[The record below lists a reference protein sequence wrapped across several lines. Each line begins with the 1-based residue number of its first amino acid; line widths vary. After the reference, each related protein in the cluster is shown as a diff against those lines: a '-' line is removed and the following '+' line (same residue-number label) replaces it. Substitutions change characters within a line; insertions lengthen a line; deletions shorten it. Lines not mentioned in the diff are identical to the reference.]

1 MEENNNKQQ
10 NAKFISADKL
20 LEMMHEIDSKTF
32 PSMQDSLQEK
42 IDKYADI
49 GSKSIP
55 IRDAYGNSL
64 TATGTDDK
72 VKEFSNY
79 GFSNET
85 LNWPLWLALYND
97 SWVFRR
103 VIDKPSTDMV
113 RTGITISLEDSEKL
127 QNVYSMLKKFR
138 KPLIQLLKWG
148 ALFGG
153 SIAFMMFDN
162 MEEDDYKKPM
172 NVKKLR
178 QAKEMKLYVTD
189 RWYGVSCNI
198 NDTVTNMSSI
208 DYGKPQTYRI
218 SFPNGN
224 AYQVHHDFILRYE
237 HRSAPPLL
245 KNGMLMGWGY
255 SEGSHIINELARDD
269 QLKSAITSLINK
281 ALIEVIKMAG
291 MRGVFMGQ
299 DEESKAQLEQR
310 LEMVNWG
317 RTFNSLTFLDKE
329 DDYQEHGFSGLSGL
343 SDLLEVNM
351 WQVSAAVEMQGVLF
365 GDLKNGFS
373 NDVDA
378 LERYDEVILNRCE
391 DYYRQILEKLLFVIY
406 KKLEI
411 NEKVEFEFNSLLV
424 KKHDEERMESL
435 SKFQQI
441 LSSML
446 QDGAIDT
453 KHYAK
458 SLQTYTL
465 KNTVDLN
472 LDDEYIDSLEDKFD
486 SEMEDINLDEESENI
501 EEEPQKD
508 EIPTLKIKDSMFKR
522 LFKRKRK

>member
-1 MEENNNKQQ
+1 MSNKKETQPK
-10 NAKFISADKL
+10 KFISADKF
-20 LEMMHEIDSKTF
+20 LEMIHDIDSKTF
-32 PSMQDSLQEK
+32 PSLQDSLQDK
-42 IDKYADI
+42 IDNYSAI
-49 GSKSIP
+49 GAKSKP
-55 IRDAYGNSL
+55 IKDSYGNSL
-64 TATGTDDK
+64 TATGTEDK
-72 VKEFSNY
+72 VKEFSRY

-113 RTGITISLEDSEKL
+113 RTGVTISLDDSEKL
-127 QNVYSMLKKFR
+127 QNVNAILKKFR
-138 KPLIQLLKWG
+138 TPLIQLLKWG

-162 MEEDDYKKPM
+162 MEDEDYKNPL
-172 NVKKLR
+172 NVKKLK
-178 QAKEMKLYVTD
+178 ASKEMKLYVTD
-189 RWYGVSCNI
+189 RWYGVSCN
-198 NDTVTNMSSI
+198 NSNVVTDMNSI
-208 DYGKPQTYRI
+208 DYGKPKSYRI
-218 SFPNGN
+218 MFPDGN
-224 AYQVHHDFILRYE
+224 SYEVHHDFILRYE

-291 MRGVFMGQ
+291 MRGIFMGQ

-391 DYYRQILEKLLFVIY
+391 DYYRHILEKLLLVIY
-406 KKLEI
+406 KKLDI
-411 NEKVEFEFNSLLV
+411 KEKVEFEFNSLLV
-424 KKHDEERMESL
+424 KKHDEEKMQSL
-435 SKFQQI
+435 KNFQEL
-441 LSSML
+441 LSNML
-446 QDGAIDT
+446 QDGVIDT
-453 KHYAK
+453 KHYAQ
-458 SLQTYTL
+458 SLKNYTL
-465 KNTVDLN
+465 KNTVDLD
-472 LDDEYIDSLEDKFD
+472 LDDKYIESLEDKFD
-486 SEMEDINLDEESENI
+486 SEMEDINLDEDELDNEESSQ
-501 EEEPQKD
+501 EELKPQIKV
-508 EIPTLKIKDSMFKR
+508 KDSLFNR
-522 LFKRKRK
+522 LFRRKRK